1 MQLVN
6 HEPVIKTFGNGF
18 QITFPNLY
26 TVIIK
31 NGLSTKSTQT
41 KNLDDITDTILS
53 SRFGGNSGPDVEV
66 EIYDPKKV
74 NISDKFGEANS
85 IGFVSTIQLVSL
97 LYIVS
102 ALK

>member
-26 TVIIK
+26 TVIAK
-31 NGLSTKSTQT
+31 NGIGTKSTQT
-41 KNLDDITDTILS
+41 KNLEDVSEVIMA
-53 SRFGGNSGPDVEV
+53 SRFGGNASPDIEVEV
-66 EIYDPKKV
+66 FDPKKN
-74 NISDKFGEANS
+74 NITDKFGEVES
-85 IGFVSTIQLVSL
+85 LGFVTTIQLVNL

-102 ALK
+102 SLK